1 MATKNLQPDGDD
13 EGQEVNSYDEHN
25 EMKNESWLN
34 RVLRAYMRI
43 PLLRKID
50 PVKLC
55 VFLLIMLIE
64 TTLLRLFMPP
74 GWPIP
79 VVTCTCEDQYSDT
92 TLEAMAKAGNQDV
105 KRYLA
110 QKDNPINCAGRRKE
124 LLDKL
129 EKAKHKSQPKR

>member
-1 MATKNLQPDGDD
+1 MAKTNLQPDGGD
-13 EGQEVNSYDEHN
+13 EEQEVNRYDGHKET
-25 EMKNESWLN
+25 KKASWLTW
-34 RVLRAYMRI
+34 LLGAYMRI
-43 PLLRKID
+43 PLLRRID

-55 VFLLIMLIE
+55 MFLLIMLIE
-64 TTLLRLFMPP
+64 TALLRLFLPP

-124 LLDKL
+124 LLDQL